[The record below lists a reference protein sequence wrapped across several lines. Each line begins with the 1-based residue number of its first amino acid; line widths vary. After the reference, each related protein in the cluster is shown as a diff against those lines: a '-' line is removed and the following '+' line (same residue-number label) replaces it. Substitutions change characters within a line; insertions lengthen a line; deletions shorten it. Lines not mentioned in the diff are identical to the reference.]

1 MPIILQQYAVLY
13 YMEKKQPLMNVQI
26 LVIRLRNIRC

>member
-13 YMEKKQPLMNVQI
+13 YMEKKPTTYECLNFSNSI
-26 LVIRLRNIRC
+26 KKY